1 MSPRNIFLITFTA
14 ILLLVACSKK
24 EPAYVPTEK
33 IDPYSVYKVAYDAFE
48 KGIIFLP
55 QKNFSRLN

>member
-48 KGIIFLP
+48 KGDYFCLKKIF
-55 QKNFSRLN
+55 RG